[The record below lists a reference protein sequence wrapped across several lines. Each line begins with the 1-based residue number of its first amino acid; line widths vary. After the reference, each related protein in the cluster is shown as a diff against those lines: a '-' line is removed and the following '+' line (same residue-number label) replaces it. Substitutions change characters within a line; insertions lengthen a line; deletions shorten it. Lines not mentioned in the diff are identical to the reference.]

1 MQWMNVSV
9 SHGAFQ
15 RAPSSLHNQTSSVL
29 LLESYVQLAVHS
41 YLDI

>member
-15 RAPSSLHNQTSSVL
+15 RAPSLHNQTSSVL